1 MAATSDNE
9 VWHLFTGGSVST
21 DGASQSE
28 AEELSTRVAELEN
41 EVSVCHIMKL
51 FIFYPMHTSR

>member
-1 MAATSDNE
+1 
-9 VWHLFTGGSVST
+9 VST